1 MNQVDESIKSLRE
14 RQYVK
19 HQQHIGGRWFLCV
32 TTGYRTPVRRH
43 PSILRQGRRG
53 AETNQEGDCSTTTRV
68 GEAQSRG
75 ESNSSEISEDSRCTT
90 VFVSA
95 GPLESRGCPELLRVQ
110 PVPNNRR
117 VVFVTRVIVHE
128 EIDWTAEEYRT
139 ARIGLEW
146 IQANVSVDELQTL
159 NR

>member
-1 MNQVDESIKSLRE
+1 MVPMRDNGL
-14 RQYVK
+14 
-19 HQQHIGGRWFLCV
+19 
-32 TTGYRTPVRRH
+32 PVRRH

-117 VVFVTRVIVHE
+117 VVFVANIIVHE
-128 EIDWTAEEYRT
+128 ETDWPAEDYRS
-139 ARIGLEW
+139 ARIGPW
-146 IQANVSVDELQTL
+146 MHAAVDRERFSRRIADFEQIICMYLTDQFRDAVKSRFL
-159 NR
+159 I